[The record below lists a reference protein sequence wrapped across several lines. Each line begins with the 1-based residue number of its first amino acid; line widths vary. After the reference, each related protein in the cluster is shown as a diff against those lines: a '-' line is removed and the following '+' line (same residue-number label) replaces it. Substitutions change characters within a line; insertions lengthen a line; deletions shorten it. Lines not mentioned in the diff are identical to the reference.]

1 MYEKA
6 FSLGLMATLAIVVV
20 ALVWTATSS
29 RNPVEQRA
37 TRLGTLAGLVSAA
50 TVAGMELAIFF
61 LIDRWVG
68 AFLATPGFLIGVLSA
83 WIIGRA
89 VYRATGGGQTAD
101 DASSIPAAEPEVIER
116 QGDIW
121 CQLRDMAHFLETTD
135 GNLINL
141 ATGDCLTWTIYRG
154 QKCIEF
160 KLAGA
165 TPLIGA
171 RQVTLDKYLSVQ
183 VGINHTLRGQL

>member
-50 TVAGMELAIFF
+50 TVAGLELAIFF
-61 LIDRWVG
+61 LIDRWIG
-68 AFLATPGFLIGVLSA
+68 AFLAPPCVLAGALSA
-83 WIIGRA
+83 WSIGRK
-89 VYRATGGGQTAD
+89 VYRAAGGGQD
-101 DASSIPAAEPEVIER
+101 VEDVPAISTVEQEVIER
-116 QGDIW
+116 QGEIW
-121 CQLRDMAHFLETTD
+121 CRLRDMAHFLETTH

-141 ATGDCLTWTIYRG
+141 VTGDCLTWTTYRG
-154 QKCIEF
+154 QKCIKF
-160 KLAGA
+160 KLAG
-165 TPLIGA
+165 TTSLIGA
-171 RQVTLDKYLSVQ
+171 RQATLDKYLSAQ
-183 VGINHTLRGQL
+183 VGIAHTLRGQA

>member
-1 MYEKA
+1 MIENA
-6 FSLGLMATLAIVVV
+6 FSLGLLVSLAIVV
-20 ALVWTATSS
+20 ASLVWTATSNN
-29 RNPVEQRA
+29 NPVEQRA
-37 TRLGTLAGLVSAA
+37 TRLGVLAGLISAA
-50 TVAGMELAIFF
+50 TVACMDMAIFF

-68 AFLATPGFLIGVLSA
+68 AFLAAPGFLIGVVSI

-89 VYRATGGGQTAD
+89 VYRATGGGQTAES
-101 DASSIPAAEPEVIER
+101 ASSPPAAEPEVIER

-141 ATGDCLTWTIYRG
+141 VTGDCLAWTTYRG

-160 KLAGA
+160 KLAGT

-183 VGINHTLRGQL
+183 VGINHTLRGQQ